1 MEPPH
6 RYSVVS
12 SQGDYCLSSSNTAGQ
27 HSRQS
32 SISYGGRPPSAQS
45 SIRPSTCRSG
55 RSSSIRPGTPGLCF
69 ILVSRLCLQWMFEF
83 PLFNTPRDDGLSKY
97 SKKCLLLERWGRIL
111 CNIVISRDL
120 CCLLSRWW
128 KGRWM
133 HWAEYWTQG
142 GEQTSCTARDDECA
156 HLPSRSQLPSH
167 HVTIFLAPLPIWP
180 KQYVH
185 AADPSHIEIWSTV
198 SPYHMSHCRWA
209 KHVFDGHSRLYK
221 ILSILNYLAF
231 AGPGR
236 QVLDKS
242 YYMSRLRS
250 KKQELQ
256 SEINSMSDE
265 IERMQRRGPA
275 AFQLEQK

>member
-55 RSSSIRPGTPGLCF
+55 RSSSIRPGTPGGCIGLNTE
-69 ILVSRLCLQWMFEF
+69 LKVESRPVAQQGMMSVRTSLQ
-83 PLFNTPRDDGLSKY
+83 
-97 SKKCLLLERWGRIL
+97 
-111 CNIVISRDL
+111 
-120 CCLLSRWW
+120 
-128 KGRWM
+128 
-133 HWAEYWTQG
+133 
-142 GEQTSCTARDDECA
+142 
-156 HLPSRSQLPSH
+156 
-167 HVTIFLAPLPIWP
+167 
-180 KQYVH
+180 
-185 AADPSHIEIWSTV
+185 
-198 SPYHMSHCRWA
+198 
-209 KHVFDGHSRLYK
+209 GHSFLLTMSPSFWLHYQFDPNR
-221 ILSILNYLAF
+221 
-231 AGPGR
+231 PGR

-265 IERMQRRGPA
+265 IEHMQRRGPA

>member
-1 MEPPH
+1 
-6 RYSVVS
+6 
-12 SQGDYCLSSSNTAGQ
+12 
-27 HSRQS
+27 
-32 SISYGGRPPSAQS
+32 
-45 SIRPSTCRSG
+45 
-55 RSSSIRPGTPGLCF
+55 
-69 ILVSRLCLQWMFEF
+69 MFEF
-83 PLFNTPRDDGLSKY
+83 PLFNAPRDDGLS
-97 SKKCLLLERWGRIL
+97 
-111 CNIVISRDL
+111 NIARDVSCWKEGVGFRDL
-120 CCLLSRWW
+120 CCLLSLWW

-142 GEQTSCTARDDECA
+142 GEQTSCTARDDQCA

-167 HVTIFLAPLPIWP
+167 HVTIFLATNLT
-180 KQYVH
+180 QTVYVH

-221 ILSILNYLAF
+221 ILSILNYLAS